1 MDASTHRRAR
11 SRLSGE
17 PSRPGPSGGEAG
29 GGRTA
34 PWFPEVSRGLQQR
47 EGPPEALTAATS
59 ASTTL
64 GGPGTSQVSGCWGGD
79 GPDAVQRRCHRR
91 ALSGQRRTRE
101 TEAALS
107 WGGGSG
113 SRGRGREAAP
123 PPQPPK
129 GPPAARHRQLRAA
142 GPSPPGLP
150 GSGAMLQAQGSARPG
165 HATSP
170 AAHGHTTQSGG
181 PGGADPTRGG
191 HTDGTGARWA
201 SRDRGSPGQVQ
212 PRLDRP
218 GGPWALT
225 A

>member
-47 EGPPEALTAATS
+47 EGPPEALTAGTG

-91 ALSGQRRTRE
+91 VLSGQRRTRE

-113 SRGRGREAAP
+113 SRERGQEAAP
-123 PPQPPK
+123 PAPSLPRARRQHGTVSSGQRVPALGGCRGQGRCSRHRGPPGRVTQPP
-129 GPPAARHRQLRAA
+129 PRPAATPLRAEGPVGQTRREAATRTAQVPA
-142 GPSPPGLP
+142 GR
-150 GSGAMLQAQGSARPG
+150 AE
-165 HATSP
+165 
-170 AAHGHTTQSGG
+170 
-181 PGGADPTRGG
+181 
-191 HTDGTGARWA
+191 TGAPRGRC
-201 SRDRGSPGQVQ
+201 SR
-212 PRLDRP
+212 
-218 GGPWALT
+218 ALT
-225 A
+225 AQAARGP